1 MTAIAKSR
9 KINAHKYAELLA
21 LALPKSIESEVE
33 NERALEIVNR
43 LMTKGEQKLSA
54 EEHLLLR
61 MLVLLIE
68 EFENKSY
75 PIPVAEP
82 HEVLKTLL
90 ENRGLK
96 QVDLMPIF
104 GARSNVSAIL
114 AGSRSIGKNQAKALA
129 NFFNVSVELFI

>member
-9 KINAHKYAELLA
+9 KINAHRYAELLA
-21 LALPKSIESEVE
+21 LALPKSIETEAE

-43 LMTKGEQKLSA
+43 LMTKSEKKLSA

-68 EFENKSY
+68 EFEKKAY
-75 PIPVAEP
+75 PLPPAEP

-114 AGSRSIGKNQAKALA
+114 KGNRSIGKTQAKALA
-129 NFFNVSVELFI
+129 EFFKVSAELFI

>member
-21 LALPKSIESEVE
+21 LALPKSIETETE

-43 LMTKGEQKLSA
+43 LMTKGEKKLSA

-68 EFENKSY
+68 EFEKKAY
-75 PIPVAEP
+75 PIEPAEP
-82 HEVLKTLL
+82 NEVLKTLM

-96 QVDLMPIF
+96 QADLMPIF

-114 AGSRSIGKNQAKALA
+114 AGKRSIGKTQAKALA
-129 NFFNVSVELFI
+129 EFFKVSTELFI

>member
-9 KINAHKYAELLA
+9 KINAQKYAELLA
-21 LALPKSIESEVE
+21 LALPKSIETESE

-43 LMTKGEQKLSA
+43 LMTKGEKKLSA

-68 EFENKSY
+68 EFEKKAY
-75 PIPVAEP
+75 PIPPAEP

-104 GARSNVSAIL
+104 GARSNVSAAL
-114 AGSRSIGKNQAKALA
+114 AGNRSIGKSQAKALA
-129 NFFNVSVELFI
+129 EFFKVSAELFI

>member
-1 MTAIAKSR
+1 MIAIAKSR

-21 LALPKSIESEVE
+21 LALPKSIETETE

-43 LMTKGEQKLSA
+43 LMTKGEKKLSA

-68 EFENKSY
+68 EFEKKAY
-75 PIPVAEP
+75 AIEPAEP
-82 HEVLKTLL
+82 NEVLKTLL

-96 QVDLMPIF
+96 QADLMPIF

-114 AGSRSIGKNQAKALA
+114 AGKRSIGKTQAKALA
-129 NFFNVSVELFI
+129 EFFKVSTELFI